1 MGINLLNRKTR
12 TERATQQAWDYLKH
26 TVESAGD
33 LAGSTRSTVSSAR
46 STVSSAAGTLGAAG
60 SEAKFRAN
68 AALDA
73 LAGRRPSMPW
83 TWIAGAA
90 VIGAVAGFAVTVAAR
105 RTLAERP
112 ADDEIA
118 EADEVVAIYTG
129 DRTPVGLND

>member
-1 MGINLLNRKTR
+1 MGITTLHRKTR
-12 TERATQQAWDYLKH
+12 TERATQQAWEYLKH
-26 TVESAGD
+26 SVESAGD
-33 LAGSTRSTVSSAR
+33 LAGTTRT
-46 STVSSAAGTLGAAG
+46 TVSSAAGTLGAAG
-60 SEAKFRAN
+60 SEAKFRAQ

-73 LAGRRPSMPW
+73 LAGRRPAMPW

-112 ADDEIA
+112 ADDEID

>member
-1 MGINLLNRKTR
+1 MGTNLLNRKTK
-12 TERATQQAWDYLKH
+12 TEKATQQAWDYLKH
-26 TVESAGD
+26 TVDSAGD
-33 LAGSTRSTVSSAR
+33 LAGSTR

-60 SEAKFRAN
+60 SEAKIRAH

-90 VIGAVAGFAVTVAAR
+90 VIGALAGFAVTVAAR

>member
-1 MGINLLNRKTR
+1 MGTNLLHRKSK
-12 TERATQQAWDYLKH
+12 TEKATQQAWEYLKH

-33 LAGSTRSTVSSAR
+33 LAGSTRSTVSSA
-46 STVSSAAGTLGAAG
+46 AGTLGAAG
-60 SEAKFRAN
+60 SEAKYRAS

-73 LAGRRPSMPW
+73 LAGRRRSMPW

-90 VIGAVAGFAVTVAAR
+90 VIGALAGFAVTVAAR

-112 ADDEIA
+112 ADDEIDD
-118 EADEVVAIYTG
+118 ADEVVAIYTG

>member
-1 MGINLLNRKTR
+1 MGITTLHRKTR
-12 TERATQQAWDYLKH
+12 TERATQQAWEYLKH
-26 TVESAGD
+26 SVESAGD
-33 LAGSTRSTVSSAR
+33 LAGTTR

-60 SEAKFRAN
+60 SEAKFRAQ

-73 LAGRRPSMPW
+73 LAGRRPAMPW